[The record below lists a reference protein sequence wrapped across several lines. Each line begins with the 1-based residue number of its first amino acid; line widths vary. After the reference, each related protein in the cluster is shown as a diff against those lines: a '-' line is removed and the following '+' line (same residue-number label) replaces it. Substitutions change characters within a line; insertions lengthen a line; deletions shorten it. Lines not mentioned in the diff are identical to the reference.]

1 MGKIRPFTALLPP
14 WSNVSEELAEE
25 LEHLLNGKVSSGSLI
40 AELSVLR
47 EDFLDKKLVRNM
59 SVSEVANFVFNRT
72 NVYPSSNLA
81 YTFLQTARVTVASS
95 ERSFSKLKLV
105 KTKLRSTMLQDCLES
120 LMLMS
125 CEKDFSANLNLLNVV
140 RNWVLLKNR
149 RIRFLKVNKIHKSN
163 EKNFIEFF

>member
-1 MGKIRPFTALLPP
+1 M
-14 WSNVSEELAEE
+14 
-25 LEHLLNGKVSSGSLI
+25 NGKVLSGSLI

-59 SVSEVANFVFNRT
+59 SVSEVANFVFNRK

-81 YTFLQTARVTVASS
+81 YTFLQTAPVTVASN
-95 ERSFSKLKLV
+95 EQSFSKLKLV
-105 KTKLRSTMLQDCLES
+105 KTKLRSTMLQDRLES
-120 LMLMS
+120 LMLIS

-149 RIRFLKVNKIHKSN
+149 RIRFDIS
-163 EKNFIEFF
+163 